1 MVWLRHHLLF
11 ICNVNLLRIIMPTTH
26 RTRIKWMEAQKT
38 YDHRS
43 LNTPSNGYTNT
54 SNRSSF
60 AYSFHF
66 KTHTAPR
73 QILYMQKQRDIQEQ
87 QLQQQQQSETSSM
100 QTSLLFLFIPLNR
113 NEAIPH
119 YTKVRSPSTWWWSD
133 VQTWSLCLVILHLTQ
148 RAKLYRGV
156 AMMGTAQLHV

>member
-1 MVWLRHHLLF
+1 
-11 ICNVNLLRIIMPTTH
+11 
-26 RTRIKWMEAQKT
+26 MEAQKT
-38 YDHRS
+38 YDHHS

-73 QILYMQKQRDIQEQ
+73 QIPYMLKQRDIQEQ
-87 QLQQQQQSETSSM
+87 QLQQQQSETSSM

-113 NEAIPH
+113 NEAIHTTLKWDPH
-119 YTKVRSPSTWWWSD
+119 QHDDDQMCKHGPSDLLFCISPKEQSFIGEWLWWELHSFMFSSP
-133 VQTWSLCLVILHLTQ
+133 QEPNCLKRKRNV
-148 RAKLYRGV
+148 
-156 AMMGTAQLHV
+156 